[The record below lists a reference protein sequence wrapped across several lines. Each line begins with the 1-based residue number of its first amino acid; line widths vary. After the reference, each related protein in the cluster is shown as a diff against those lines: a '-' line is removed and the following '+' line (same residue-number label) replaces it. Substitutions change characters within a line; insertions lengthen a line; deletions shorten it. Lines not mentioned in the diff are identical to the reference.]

1 MTHKTNM
8 LVVPVNNLSESR
20 YLISGFFCVFLVCL
34 GFLQL
39 FLHLYCSLTLSQP
52 EDTSTAKAN
61 YYQEKIGSSPN
72 TVSLKSSH
80 STETALLSV
89 TEAFRLARST
99 TRSSVLILL
108 DLSAVC
114 DTVNHQ
120 ILLSTLSSLGITRTA
135 LRWVESPCSVR
146 SFKVLWRGGISETQQ
161 LTTGVPQGKTALF
174 YVYYISHGFS
184 YYCYAI
190 DTQLYL
196 SFQPD
201 HKAISER
208 ISACLSDTTNWRRER
223 HLKLNL
229 AKTELLVTPACPSI
243 NQNLIIQ
250 LGSITLK
257 PTRTARNLGVT
268 FDDNFTFTDHMSTTA

>member
-146 SFKVLWRGGISETQQ
+146 SFK
-161 LTTGVPQGKTALF
+161 
-174 YVYYISHGFS
+174 
-184 YYCYAI
+184 
-190 DTQLYL
+190 
-196 SFQPD
+196 PD